1 MQYVVW
7 VDSGPKLVTPELH
20 DAINA
25 AKKEIG
31 RSNVSRFVIG
41 IPQDA
46 FASVIYSRKPDRSS
60 YVEQWTDTLSQQS
73 YEATKEKVAHA
84 QQ

>member
-25 AKKEIG
+25 AKQATG
-31 RSNVSRFVIG
+31 RAQVSKFVIG
-41 IPQDA
+41 VPQETET
-46 FASVIYSRKPDRSS
+46 SVIYRREPGSLG
-60 YVEQWTDTLSQQS
+60 VEQWIDTLSQQS
-73 YEATKEKVAHA
+73 YEAAKERMGAHA
-84 QQ
+84 KK